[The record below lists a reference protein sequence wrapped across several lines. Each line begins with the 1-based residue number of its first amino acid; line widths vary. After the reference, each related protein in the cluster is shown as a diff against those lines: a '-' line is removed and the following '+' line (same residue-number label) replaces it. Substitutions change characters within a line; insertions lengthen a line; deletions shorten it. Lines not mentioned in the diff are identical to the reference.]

1 LTREGSIPDG
11 IENFILL
18 TVDCLRSDHLEF
30 YGYWRTMP
38 KFAELLKTVFI
49 VDASSNAPF
58 TLASFP
64 SIFTSSYPL
73 EGDPLYTFKGRP
85 EPVQSI
91 LQRKGYKTAGF
102 NANILLSLIS
112 DYERGFSYYFNP
124 IRGGVIPKNNSRKI
138 LVTLLRKP
146 YHHIKDKPNLLD
158 LIGKIPLLS
167 EVAYSLTSTGV
178 LYPACDKLTL
188 EAIEWI
194 KRNKATPFFLWIH
207 YMDVHNP
214 YLVGD
219 DLRRL
224 KKLSYF
230 VREQELAG
238 KSREVYVKGGRIE
251 DGIYHEVIN
260 EIIKIYDKRITVVDN
275 CIGKLI
281 SELRREGLDKET
293 ALILTSDHGQ
303 GFLEHGLYSHGPY
316 FYEEFLRVPMILGF
330 LKGEG
335 GLERINDHSSSIDI
349 APTVLSIL
357 GEGEG
362 SGYRGRSILED
373 SQSPAIYSEA
383 LYPGKK
389 PPLAI
394 ISGNIE
400 DLEDL
405 RVTFSIKKMWKKYIV
420 SISPSGIIKEELYDL
435 MNDPDEKVDISNLG
449 SQASLDDLR
458 SDLLSH
464 MSQIGLDFTK
474 IMGRLR
480 VRYLREKVKLRE
492 GSRERAD

>member
-1 LTREGSIPDG
+1 LTLNRSIPEG

-18 TVDCLRSDHLEF
+18 TVDCLRQLEF
-30 YGYWRTMP
+30 YRYWKTMP
-38 KFAELLKTVFI
+38 KFAELLKAGFI
-49 VDASSNAPF
+49 VNASSNAPF

-85 EPVQSI
+85 EPLQSI
-91 LQRKGYKTAGF
+91 LRRKGYETAGF
-102 NANILLSLIS
+102 NANIFLSLIS
-112 DYERGFSYYFNP
+112 DYGRGFSHYFDP
-124 IRGGVIPKNNSRKI
+124 IREGKISKNSSRKI
-138 LVTLLRKP
+138 LLTFLRKL
-146 YHHIKDKPNLLD
+146 YRYIENKPNLLD

-167 EVAYSLTSTGV
+167 EAAYSLTSIGV
-178 LYPACDKLTL
+178 LYPKCDKLTL

-194 KRNKATPFFLWIH
+194 RRNKSNPFFLWIH

-214 YLVGD
+214 YLVGE
-219 DLRRL
+219 DLKRI

-230 VREQELAG
+230 VREQELVR
-238 KSREVYVKGGRIE
+238 KSHEAYVKGERVEKG
-251 DGIYHEVIN
+251 EVYRRMME
-260 EIIKIYDKRITVVDN
+260 EIIKIYDRRITAVGN

-281 SELRREGLDKET
+281 LELRREGLDKGT

-335 GLERINDHSSSIDI
+335 GLERINDNRSSIDI

-373 SQSPAIYSEA
+373 SRSPAIYSEA
-383 LYPGKK
+383 LYPGKE

-394 ISGNIE
+394 ISGNV
-400 DLEDL
+400 EDL
-405 RVTFSIKKMWKKYIV
+405 RVTISIKKMWKKYIV
-420 SISPSGIIKEELYDL
+420 HISPSGLIKEELYDL
-435 MNDPDEKVDISNLG
+435 MDDPGEEVDICDS
-449 SQASLDDLR
+449 SQASLDDFR

-464 MSQIGLDFTK
+464 MSQVGLDFTK
-474 IMGRLR
+474 IRDRLR
-480 VRYLREKVKLRE
+480 VRHLREKVKLRE
-492 GSRERAD
+492 GQRKS